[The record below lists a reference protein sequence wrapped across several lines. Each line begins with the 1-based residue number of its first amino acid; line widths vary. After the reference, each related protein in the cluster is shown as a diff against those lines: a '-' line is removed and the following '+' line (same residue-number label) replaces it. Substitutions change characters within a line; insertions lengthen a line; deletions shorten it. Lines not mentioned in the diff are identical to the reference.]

1 MIMDEAEK
9 RKIEQD
15 IIKKRRLPYSLD
27 LIEVNGDKY
36 VVLNNYGSTITYI
49 KKGDEYFLE
58 EELK

>member
-1 MIMDEAEK
+1 MDEAEK

>member
-1 MIMDEAEK
+1 MDEAEK

-36 VVLNNYGSTITYI
+36 IVLNNFGSTITYI